1 MGVELAHSS
10 LHVICLQNT
19 FFFYD
24 ASGGIKMSAD
34 WFFMK
39 KGFFGKTRAIGP
51 IAETDFMHKIE
62 KGEISPETMVSST
75 SKTHG
80 HWMHLKEIR
89 VGLQLWK
96 KTHPS
101 SNGAA

>member
-1 MGVELAHSS
+1 
-10 LHVICLQNT
+10 
-19 FFFYD
+19 
-24 ASGGIKMSAD
+24 MSAD

-39 KGFFGKTRAIGP
+39 KSFFGKSKTIGP
-51 IAETDFMHKIE
+51 IAEADFLRKIE

-89 VGLQLWK
+89 AGLQHWK

-101 SNGAA
+101 TNGAA

>member
-1 MGVELAHSS
+1 
-10 LHVICLQNT
+10 
-19 FFFYD
+19 
-24 ASGGIKMSAD
+24 MSAD

-39 KGFFGKTRAIGP
+39 KGFFGKSKAVGP
-51 IAETDFMHKIE
+51 IGESDFLHKIE
-62 KGEISPETMVSST
+62 KGENSPETMVSST

-89 VGLQLWK
+89 AGLKHWE

-101 SNGAA
+101 TNGAA

>member
-1 MGVELAHSS
+1 MFIEGVMR
-10 LHVICLQNT
+10 
-19 FFFYD
+19 
-24 ASGGIKMSAD
+24 MSAD

-39 KGFFGKTRAIGP
+39 KGFFGKSKAVGP
-51 IAETDFMHKIE
+51 IGESDFLHKIE

-89 VGLQLWK
+89 AGLKHWE

-101 SNGAA
+101 TNGA

>member
-1 MGVELAHSS
+1 MTVCGTK
-10 LHVICLQNT
+10 LHPNQMQLFIPYVALREE
-19 FFFYD
+19 D
-24 ASGGIKMSAD
+24 EMSAD

-39 KGFFGKTRAIGP
+39 KSFFGGAKTVGP
-51 IAETDFMHKIE
+51 IGEIDFMHKIE

-89 VGLQLWK
+89 VAYQHWK
-96 KTHPS
+96 KSHPTA
-101 SNGAA
+101 NGAA